1 MMAIPMILM
10 LDSLDGSLDAQV
22 NNGNV
27 NLLISQHESVNIRV
41 KSGLFFIAFVLL
53 VLICSNFLFS
63 GLNVLLIFTLLLCL

>member
-1 MMAIPMILM
+1 MILM

>member
-1 MMAIPMILM
+1 MAVPMMLM

-41 KSGLFFIAFVLL
+41 KSGSFFIAFVLL
-53 VLICSNFLFS
+53 VLI
-63 GLNVLLIFTLLLCL
+63 